1 MYRPG
6 MIDYCSVC
14 PSLSSHSQSCQCLQL
29 MQMGNL
35 WMPRLNHSYVCSGL
49 TGVAIWVAWTL
60 WDRSMLC
67 INSWGYSEQV
77 SVTQVRHYNMLPP
90 AIICD
95 KRESWRHAP
104 LFSANRSRLW
114 EDRQLLLLL
123 LPVCLC
129 CINFGIRPL
138 GGEFGLRQNIVV
150 VYFSDTS
157 DIRSSHIAQN
167 FIIPLNAFFL
177 GLSFLFGAAASNY
190 FEVCFVSPF
199 HLCVHFLSYADLI
212 APYQFALLL
221 LYST

>member
-1 MYRPG
+1 MFFCCLTNEMYRSG

-35 WMPRLNHSYVCSGL
+35 WMPRLNHSYACSGL

-60 WDRSMLC
+60 WDRSMLY

-77 SVTQVRHYNMLPP
+77 SVTQVRHYMLPP
-90 AIICD
+90 AIICA

-138 GGEFGLRQNIVV
+138 GGEFSLRQNIVLV
-150 VYFSDTS
+150 
-157 DIRSSHIAQN
+157 
-167 FIIPLNAFFL
+167 
-177 GLSFLFGAAASNY
+177 
-190 FEVCFVSPF
+190 
-199 HLCVHFLSYADLI
+199 
-212 APYQFALLL
+212 
-221 LYST
+221 